1 MNEKIL
7 LIDDDK
13 EYGELLK
20 GFLIADGYNVDYYND
35 EFAGIK
41 QANEQ
46 KYDLIIVDLQ
56 LTSLSGF
63 QVIELV
69 RKTQPNMK
77 MIVLTSSA
85 RDSDEITGLE
95 KGADDYIRKST
106 SFSIMSQRVKK
117 ILIAAKNTPTPT
129 NEILADDRQKLELNI
144 EKHTVKKAGKMIDL
158 AFLEFELLSYFLK
171 HKGEVLKREA
181 ILRDVWK
188 IDLDQM
194 EIDPRTVDSHVK
206 KLRSKLGVNSIYS
219 IRGIGYRWCE
229 DD

>member
-20 GFLIADGYNVDYYND
+20 GFLTSDGYNVDYYYD
-35 EFAGIK
+35 EFAGVK
-41 QANEQ
+41 QASEE

-69 RKTQPNMK
+69 HKTQPNMK

-117 ILIAAKNTPTPT
+117 ILVAAKNTPTPT
-129 NEILADDRQKLELNI
+129 NEILSDESQKLELNI
-144 EKHTVKKAGKMIDL
+144 KKHTVKKSGKIIDL
-158 AFLEFELLSYFLK
+158 AFLEFELLIYFLK
-171 HKGEVLKREA
+171 HKGEVLKREV

-206 KLRSKLGVNSIYS
+206 KLRSKLGINSIYS

-229 DD
+229 ED

>member
-1 MNEKIL
+1 MSEKIL

-13 EYGELLK
+13 EYGVLLTD
-20 GFLIADGYNVDYYND
+20 FLVADGYHVDYYSD
-35 EFAGIK
+35 ELAGVK
-41 QANEQ
+41 QAGVR

-56 LTSLSGF
+56 LNSLSGF

-69 RKTQPNMK
+69 RKTQPNMR

-85 RDSDEITGLE
+85 LDSDEVKGLE

-106 SFSIMSQRVKK
+106 SFLVMSQRIKK
-117 ILIAAKNTPTPT
+117 ILRTAKTVPQPNGKVLSD
-129 NEILADDRQKLELNI
+129 IGQDLEVNI
-144 EKHTVKKAGKMIDL
+144 DKHTVKKAGKAVEL

-171 HKGEVLKREA
+171 HKGELLKRED

-188 IDLDQM
+188 IDVDQM

-206 KLRSKLGVNSIYS
+206 KLRSKLGINAIYS

-229 DD
+229 ED